1 MSEISFFIL
10 SLASLFAIINP
21 FSTAIIFLSI
31 SQNSTLEWKRDM
43 AKKAC
48 IAAAFVLILSTLAGF
63 IIFDFFNISLGALE
77 ISSGIIL
84 LFIGFK
90 MVNPLL
96 KQKVIPPEHKK
107 EIINKEDISVVPL
120 AVPFIS
126 GPAAIATTVT
136 LSAEGG
142 KFGGLIVISSIIII
156 TILTYVLLLRANVIK
171 RIFKDSGT
179 KAVEKIMGLIILA
192 LGTQFILNGVRG
204 FILNLL

>member
-10 SLASLFAIINP
+10 SLTSLFAIINP
-21 FSTAIIFLSI
+21 LSTAIIFI
-31 SQNSTLEWKRDM
+31 TINQNSTAEWKKSM

-48 IAAAFVLILSTLAGF
+48 FSAAVILILSTFLGYL
-63 IIFDFFNISLGALE
+63 IFDFFNISLSALE

-96 KQKVIPPEHKK
+96 KQKEILPEHKK
-107 EIINKEDISVVPL
+107 EIIEKEDISLVPL
-120 AVPFIS
+120 AIPFIS
-126 GPAAIATTVT
+126 GPASIATTVT

-142 KFGGLIVISSIIII
+142 KFGELIVIAAVIVIS
-156 TILTYVLLLRANVIK
+156 ILTYVLLLKANTIK
-171 RIFKDSGT
+171 RILKDTGT

-192 LGTQFILNGVRG
+192 LGTQFILNGIYG
-204 FILNLL
+204 FVQIL